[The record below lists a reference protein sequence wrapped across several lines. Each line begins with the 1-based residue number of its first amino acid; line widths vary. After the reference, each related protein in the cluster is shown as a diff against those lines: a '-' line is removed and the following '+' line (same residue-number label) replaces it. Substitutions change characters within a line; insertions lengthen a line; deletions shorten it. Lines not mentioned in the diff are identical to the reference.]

1 MLTVVTKCKVPLR
14 SVPKGSYKSCYRYCG
29 MRWKV
34 TMKESEEN
42 NENKVDESEAKKSG
56 NSSDN
61 DNKND
66 DNNESKIQA
75 DNEGTDYNA
84 KAQSMMNDAKSFFAQ
99 YTQKSPKDNAAALYS
114 KVLNLRDYLVEE
126 TREAYKELTEDD
138 TKGNTS
144 LKKKVIVHNM
154 EIKKPKESSDDSN
167 IEEEVD
173 QYQGPTELVHVK
185 EQLGAWESMKQR
197 IGQSK
202 LMQELLKGG
211 KKFQKTE
218 IGKGA
223 TEIGYNVKDKIDD
236 AREYWETTQNPLVYY
251 ISGTISGMTGETE
264 EGLALGR
271 IQKYD
276 PDFNKELWAAEVK
289 KTLSRDLIS
298 SHLNGDISHLED
310 LLSESVQSTINAD
323 IEARKKDGFYVD
335 KNILN
340 FEEHEMRVKLVE
352 DHGPIMIGVYRVEQ
366 LNCVRNAKD
375 EIIEGS
381 ETDIR
386 AKFYSLIFRQELV
399 EEGDDVVAVWKVYDY
414 GIIGDVPFL

>member
-1 MLTVVTKCKVPLR
+1 
-14 SVPKGSYKSCYRYCG
+14 

-173 QYQGPTELVHVK
+173 KYQ
-185 EQLGAWESMKQR
+185 R
-197 IGQSK
+197 
-202 LMQELLKGG
+202 
-211 KKFQKTE
+211 
-218 IGKGA
+218 
-223 TEIGYNVKDKIDD
+223 
-236 AREYWETTQNPLVYY
+236 QN
-251 ISGTISGMTGETE
+251 E
-264 EGLALGR
+264 
-271 IQKYD
+271 
-276 PDFNKELWAAEVK
+276 
-289 KTLSRDLIS
+289 
-298 SHLNGDISHLED
+298 
-310 LLSESVQSTINAD
+310 
-323 IEARKKDGFYVD
+323 
-335 KNILN
+335 
-340 FEEHEMRVKLVE
+340 
-352 DHGPIMIGVYRVEQ
+352 
-366 LNCVRNAKD
+366 
-375 EIIEGS
+375 
-381 ETDIR
+381 
-386 AKFYSLIFRQELV
+386 
-399 EEGDDVVAVWKVYDY
+399 
-414 GIIGDVPFL
+414 